1 MDGGAMALLSDDL
14 HGVHVVGQLVQYE
27 MYIYT
32 GRIDCRLM
40 TKNYSADRIQT
51 KFHSESGGETE

>member
-1 MDGGAMALLSDDL
+1 MAREIL
-14 HGVHVVGQLVQYE
+14 HGVHAVGQLVQYE

-40 TKNYSADRIQT
+40 TKNYPADRIQT